1 MSSGRITWLT
11 ERWSRGTIVETVR
24 PRFRKRYGDAM
35 SGLVELTRS
44 LLEDELD
51 QPHGQDVRRTLQ
63 AIQERGRAAELDRLD
78 AQTDCELLR
87 ESWRAFGTDRYDL
100 LPDDGLRQ
108 IAGAALE
115 AFERPAGARP
125 TDRYAVSLVA
135 SLLRLWRQ
143 REAVE
148 LKRIKDRRERRGRT
162 VNSEEQRRDDKVKRN
177 KARLR
182 MLRFALRAAGIK
194 TGPKNIERLITEA
207 GKVL

>member
-11 ERWSRGTIVETVR
+11 ERWSRGTIVEDL
-24 PRFRKRYGDAM
+24 PRLRARYGDAV
-35 SGLVELTRS
+35 GGAVELTRA
-44 LLEDELD
+44 LLEDEID
-51 QPHGQDVRRTLQ
+51 QPRGQDVRRTLQ
-63 AIQERGRAAELDRLD
+63 AITERGRAAELGGLD

-108 IAGAALE
+108 IARAALE
-115 AFERPAGARP
+115 AFDRPAGARP

-148 LKRIKDRRERRGRT
+148 QKRIKDRRQRRGQS
-162 VNSEEQRRDDKVKRN
+162 VHSEEQRRLDKIALN
-177 KARLR
+177 QARLR

-194 TGPKNIERLITEA
+194 AGPKNIERLITEA

>member
-11 ERWSRGTIVETVR
+11 ERWSRGTIVEAL
-24 PRFRKRYGDAM
+24 PRLRARYGDAV
-35 SGLVELTRS
+35 GGAVELTRA
-44 LLEDELD
+44 LLEDEID
-51 QPHGQDVRRTLQ
+51 QPRGQDVRRTLE
-63 AIQERGRAAELDRLD
+63 AIEERGRAAELDGLD
-78 AQTDCELLR
+78 VQTDCELLR

-100 LPDDGLRQ
+100 LPDEGLRQ
-108 IAGAALE
+108 IARAALE
-115 AFERPAGARP
+115 AFDRPAGARP
-125 TDRYAVSLVA
+125 TDRHAVSLVT

-162 VNSEEQRRDDKVKRN
+162 VNSEEQRRDDKVKLN

-182 MLRFALRAAGIK
+182 MLSYALREAGIK
-194 TGPKNIERLITEA
+194 AGPKNIERLITEA